1 MSSFSKSSHSRHY
14 MPFSTLS
21 LNLNY
26 QPFSATSTPLPKT
39 HSTAFLKQEKQN
51 KDSTD
56 LKNFKEKY
64 QIEDQFPPV
73 SCLKLIKTHPPKMF
87 ISLEDLNKVN
97 FPVISYSINDLVN
110 FSRLILDSS
119 PERRMIAKSFNTTRL
134 IQLLA
139 ENYNVTAYHN
149 FTHAFSLL
157 LVPSILYSSCTKLT
171 IDAIASKRCFL
182 RRSGSM
188 SSSLPSPTTSN
199 ILEPPMHSKSKLR
212 VSSPKRQITCLS

>member
-1 MSSFSKSSHSRHY
+1 MSSFSKSSQPRHHF
-14 MPFSTLS
+14 PFSTLS
-21 LNLNY
+21 LNHNY
-26 QPFSATSTPLPKT
+26 QSFSATSTPLAKT
-39 HSTAFLKQEKQN
+39 YSTAFLKSEKHN
-51 KDSTD
+51 KETTD

-64 QIEDQFPPV
+64 QIEDQSPPI
-73 SCLKLIKTHPPKMF
+73 SCLRLIKTHPPKMF

-119 PERRMIAKSFNTTRL
+119 PERRIIAKSFNTTRL

-157 LVPSILYSSCTKLT
+157 LVTSILFSSYIRLI
-171 IDAIASKRCFL
+171 IDAIASKRCSPK
-182 RRSGSM
+182 RSGSM
-188 SSSLPSPTTSN
+188 SSSLLLPTT
-199 ILEPPMHSKSKLR
+199 
-212 VSSPKRQITCLS
+212 